1 MPCLSTKSP
10 RKDFELHRRITSLGP
25 HPANNIVVA
34 GENQQDTYAQIH
46 LQNGSFVI
54 STIDRKISMTVN
66 HKRVKKHSLDHGD
79 KVVIEGVE
87 LEFNL
92 WAHKR
97 ESTASRSTQE
107 DLISAYRRLENFSQR
122 LGKASQ
128 VDQLLDVLMDQ
139 IIEISGA
146 DKGFL
151 VLKDGD
157 RLSIQS
163 ARNIQNQTLE
173 AQMTSLSDS
182 ILQRVLETK
191 QPLIVSDALNDS
203 EFKES
208 ASVMDLKLCSV
219 ICAPLIVA
227 GEIYGVIYLGND
239 NVVNL
244 FTPQSLDILSVFS
257 SQAALLLTHLIATD
271 ALRTDNAI
279 LRDRIDLH
287 RYGSLIGSSLS
298 MQKIFDRID
307 KIASA
312 NVSVLILGETG
323 TGKEL
328 VAREI
333 HKRSTRAEQPFIAVN
348 CGALPEALMES
359 EIFGHKKGAFTG
371 AISDKKGVFQAA
383 NGGTLFLDEIG
394 DMPLKLQV
402 KLLRAIQERKITR
415 VGDLSP
421 IDIDIRLITATHI
434 DLDAAITNGR
444 FREDLYYRINVVGLS
459 LPPLRDREDDV
470 LKIADYLLEKYGQ
483 EFQKARPKLNSDCK
497 RQVLKYP
504 WPGNIRE
511 LENRLRKAALLADNP
526 TLTPED
532 LELTEEMTSHQVLPL
547 AQAKEE
553 FQREYIDRALAL
565 NNNNRTKTAEE
576 LEVDPRT
583 IFRHLER
590 YRQNS

>member
-1 MPCLSTKSP
+1 
-10 RKDFELHRRITSLGP
+10 
-25 HPANNIVVA
+25 
-34 GENQQDTYAQIH
+34 
-46 LQNGSFVI
+46 
-54 STIDRKISMTVN
+54 
-66 HKRVKKHSLDHGD
+66 
-79 KVVIEGVE
+79 
-87 LEFNL
+87 
-92 WAHKR
+92 
-97 ESTASRSTQE
+97 
-107 DLISAYRRLENFSQR
+107 
-122 LGKASQ
+122 
-128 VDQLLDVLMDQ
+128 MDQ

-157 RLSIQS
+157 KLSIQS

-279 LRDRIDLH
+279 LRERIDLH

-359 EIFGHKKGAFTG
+359 EIFGHKRAFHR
-371 AISDKKGVFQAA
+371 
-383 NGGTLFLDEIG
+383 G
-394 DMPLKLQV
+394 D
-402 KLLRAIQERKITR
+402 
-415 VGDLSP
+415 
-421 IDIDIRLITATHI
+421 
-434 DLDAAITNGR
+434 
-444 FREDLYYRINVVGLS
+444 
-459 LPPLRDREDDV
+459 
-470 LKIADYLLEKYGQ
+470 
-483 EFQKARPKLNSDCK
+483 
-497 RQVLKYP
+497 
-504 WPGNIRE
+504 
-511 LENRLRKAALLADNP
+511 
-526 TLTPED
+526 
-532 LELTEEMTSHQVLPL
+532 
-547 AQAKEE
+547 
-553 FQREYIDRALAL
+553 QR
-565 NNNNRTKTAEE
+565 
-576 LEVDPRT
+576 
-583 IFRHLER
+583 
-590 YRQNS
+590 